1 MLEVQDEN
9 TLKVGD
15 QSAACVAQGMAMDK
29 GCSDLRVSKVSGAEK
44 LATAHLQR
52 GRVHHRESAGAA

>member
-1 MLEVQDEN
+1 
-9 TLKVGD
+9 
-15 QSAACVAQGMAMDK
+15 MDK

-44 LATAHLQR
+44 LATAHLRR